1 MKWFKHFSSMRLDTK
16 IKRLIN
22 KFGIEGYG
30 LYNYILECIAFN
42 LEANKPVPEIEETA
56 QDLAIELRMDTLKVE
71 EIIRYCFELNL
82 FELNKKNNR
91 IMCLKLLNHLDNTL
105 SSNPEI
111 RKILNNFNKL
121 QETSS
126 DNEETLSSNEETLT
140 DFKPLEADKIRLDEI
155 RLDKKQQHKDD
166 RNIMMDEEDKV
177 EEDAVVDFSN
187 NYDNQEN
194 YKKLIKY
201 RIDEKTALNLI
212 KNYAPSYIQE
222 KIKQY
227 EYIVSHSRDKPKNP
241 TGFLYKSII
250 DNYCDEGYV
259 RWLSNK
265 NASEIKTVDFD
276 CEIDK
281 FIVDYE
287 SLTKSEFDD
296 SEEVRRDMKTAMLET
311 STFGYLE
318 FLIIAFRDYG
328 RNAQFWEYIGIKSK
342 EFDIYELFKNV
353 AAIKLIIS
361 YVKRR
366 STDWIGKFQER
377 IRDPVAKEAA
387 V

>member
-42 LEANKPVPEIEETA
+42 LEANKPSPEIEETA
-56 QDLAIELRMDTLKVE
+56 QDLAVELRMDTLKVE

-105 SSNPEI
+105 SNNPEI

-126 DNEETLSSNEETLT
+126 DYEETLSNYEETLSN
-140 DFKPLEADKIRLDEI
+140 FKSLEADKIRLDEI
-155 RLDKKQQHKDD
+155 RLDKKQQHIDD
-166 RNIMMDEEDKV
+166 RNIMIGEEDKV
-177 EEDAVVDFSN
+177 EEDVVVDFSN

-194 YKKLIKY
+194 YKTLIKY

-212 KNYAPSYIQE
+212 KNYAPGYIQE

-250 DNYCDEGYV
+250 DNYRDDGYV
-259 RWLSNK
+259 RWLSTK
-265 NASEIKTVDFD
+265 NASEIKVVDFD
-276 CEIDK
+276 REIDK

-287 SLTKSEFDD
+287 SLTKHEFDD
-296 SEEVRRDMKTAMLET
+296 AEDVRRDMKTAMLET
-311 STFGYLE
+311 GTFGYLE
-318 FLIIAFRDYG
+318 FLIVAFKDYG
-328 RNAQFWEYIGIKSK
+328 RNAQFWEYIGVKSK
-342 EFDIYELFKNV
+342 EFDIYELFKNID
-353 AAIKLIIS
+353 AIKLIIS

-366 STDWIGKFQER
+366 STDWIEKFQER